1 MFTTT
6 TRRRTIMATEVHT
19 YNGDNTYM
27 EEKRKAFPAWLKE
40 FRRKNDFATCLI
52 TPNYQNMLFE
62 AYLFGEQENSFDD
75 IYCWIEA
82 DKMDAIR
89 TGQDEERLSF
99 CEDEEARLNELRNKY
114 NEYK

>member
-6 TRRRTIMATEVHT
+6 TRRTIMAIEVHT
-19 YNGDNTYM
+19 YNVDNTYM

-40 FRRKNDFATCLI
+40 FRRKNDFASCLI
-52 TPNYQNMLFE
+52 TPNYHNMLFE
-62 AYLFGEQENSFDD
+62 AYFEEEEKSFDE

-89 TGQDEERLSF
+89 GGQDEERLSF

>member
-6 TRRRTIMATEVHT
+6 TRTIMATQVHT
-19 YNGDNTYM
+19 YNIDNTYM
-27 EEKRKAFPAWLKE
+27 EEKRKAFPDWLKE
-40 FRRKNDFATCLI
+40 FRRKNDFASCLI
-52 TPNYQNMLFE
+52 TPNYQNILFE
-62 AYLFGEQENSFDD
+62 TYLFGEQENSFDD

-89 TGQDEERLSF
+89 GGQDEERLSF

-114 NEYK
+114 NGYK